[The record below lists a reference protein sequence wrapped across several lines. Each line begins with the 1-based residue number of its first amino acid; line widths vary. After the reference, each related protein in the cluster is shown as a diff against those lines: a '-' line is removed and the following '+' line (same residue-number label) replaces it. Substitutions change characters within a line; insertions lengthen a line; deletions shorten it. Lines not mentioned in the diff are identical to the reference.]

1 MAAPPLEIKGK
12 SYPLTI
18 FSAVPV
24 YYRWLLKILLTVFR
38 RFPLTFVKQIMFIHF
53 ACWQPVNRNAWPR
66 LSDKQPKE
74 ELKDDYFLFTT
85 NFNGPWD
92 QYIDAFG
99 LIHKVQKGLDWI
111 WFTSRGFPGA
121 WPLRPFKRY
130 IHYYEY
136 PLDLYYNAYPGMSVR
151 DILLASDL
159 SKKLDAFIEESEGFG
174 TAEEFDE
181 EFEHFLDHV
190 AGHLGY
196 TGGCGESHEIPSAK
210 NARPLEARL

>member
-24 YYRWLLKILLTVFR
+24 YHRWILWLLLNIFR
-38 RFPLTFVKQIMFIHF
+38 HVPLTIVGQIMFIHF
-53 ACWQPVNRNAWPR
+53 ACWLPVNRKKWPR
-66 LSDKQPKE
+66 LSEDQPRE

-99 LIHKVQKGLDWI
+99 LIHGVRRGLNLLWG
-111 WFTSRGFPGA
+111 TSRGYPGA

-130 IHYYEY
+130 IHYYEF

-159 SKKLDAFIEESEGFG
+159 SDRLDQFIEESRQFG
-174 TAEEFDE
+174 TVEEFDD
-181 EFEHFLDHV
+181 EFEHFVDSV
-190 AGHLGY
+190 AGQLGY
-196 TGGCGESHEIPSAK
+196 TGGHGEHHEIPSPK
-210 NARPLEARL
+210 NARPLEQRL